1 MVIQPAVQP
10 GRTVCYNAAMPSAPP
25 PDHVATLTGLRGLAA
40 VWVLL
45 LHLWLLAGAPTLHA
59 FGMDVTAPFATGYL
73 GVDLFFVLSGFL
85 LARPFLRWIDGLG
98 TFPDLRTYIKRRA
111 LRVLPAFYVQ
121 LAILLVGARL
131 VHGAWPVDAVQLLA
145 YLSMQF
151 WLHPAM
157 GPLLS
162 GVWWTLP
169 VEWNFYL
176 LLPLL
181 AWVLSRARAWLVVAA
196 VLLWVVSFRLA
207 AYESLF
213 SGMLVFGIPT
223 DLYGAGMIN
232 QIVGRFDQFLAG
244 LLAAWA
250 MLRLGDRASRFATP
264 VLLLGLVA
272 MVAMVLD
279 LYWNGS
285 VIERGRVPLLFWHH
299 TLTGAALALV
309 VFGAAAGARIGQMLF
324 GGRVVG
330 FLGAISYSLYLW
342 HAVVFQVAHDTG
354 FVHWPVAA
362 GMGRLALWLVPVV
375 VLVSWVSYRCVERPF
390 VELAH
395 R

>member
-1 MVIQPAVQP
+1 MPPAP
-10 GRTVCYNAAMPSAPP
+10 AA
-25 PDHVATLTGLRGLAA
+25 DHVATLTGLRGLAA
-40 VWVLL
+40 VWVML
-45 LHLWLLAGAPTLHA
+45 LHLWLLAGAPALTV
-59 FGMDVTAPFATGYL
+59 FGLDVTAPFATGYL

-121 LAILLVGARL
+121 LAILLVGWRI
-131 VHGAWPVDAVQLLA
+131 VSGAWPVDALQLLA
-145 YLSMQF
+145 YLSLQF
-151 WLHPAM
+151 WLHPGM
-157 GPLLS
+157 GALLS

-181 AWVLSRARAWLVVAA
+181 ALVLARARAWLVVVL
-196 VLLWVVSFRLA
+196 VLLWVVSFRFA

-213 SGMLVFGIPT
+213 SGVLVFGIPT
-223 DLYGAGMIN
+223 EIYGAGMIN
-232 QIVGRFDQFLAG
+232 QIVGRFDQFLCG

-250 MLRLGDRASRFATP
+250 MLRLGDRASRWAAVALWVGFA
-264 VLLLGLVA
+264 A
-272 MVAMVLD
+272 MAAIVFD
-279 LYWNGS
+279 LHVHGS
-285 VIERGRVPLLFWHH
+285 VIDHGRVPMLFVHH
-299 TLTGAALALV
+299 SMTGVALAFV
-309 VFGAAAGARIGQMLF
+309 VFGAAAGARVAQGLF

-342 HAVVFQVAHDTG
+342 HAVVFQVAHDSG
-354 FVHWPVAA
+354 FVYWPPAQ
-362 GMGRLALWLVPVV
+362 GLAMLTVWLVPVV
-375 VLVSWVSYRCVERPF
+375 VVVSWLSYRYVEQPF
-390 VELAH
+390 VRLAH

>member
-1 MVIQPAVQP
+1 MRGAL
-10 GRTVCYNAAMPSAPP
+10 CYNAAMSSAPP
-25 PDHVATLTGLRGLAA
+25 ADHVATLTGLRGLAA
-40 VWVLL
+40 VWVML
-45 LHLWLLAGAPTLHA
+45 LHLWLLAGAPALRVA
-59 FGMDVTAPFATGYL
+59 GIDVTAPFATGYL

-85 LARPFLRWIDGLG
+85 LARPFLRWIDGFG
-98 TFPDLRTYIKRRA
+98 RFPDLRTYIKRRA

-121 LAILLVGARL
+121 LAILLVAARL
-131 VHGAWPVDAVQLLA
+131 ADGAWPVDGLQLLA

-157 GPLLS
+157 GSLLN

-181 AWVLSRARAWLVVAA
+181 AWVLARARAWLVVLA
-196 VLLWVVSFRLA
+196 VLLWVASFRLA

-213 SGMLVFGIPT
+213 SGVLVFGIPT
-223 DLYGAGMIN
+223 DVYGAGMIN
-232 QIVGRFDQFLAG
+232 QIVGRIDQFLAG

-250 MLRLGDRASRFATP
+250 LQRLGARGARFATP
-264 VLLLGLVA
+264 LLLLGLAA
-272 MVAMVLD
+272 MFAMVLD
-279 LYWNGS
+279 LHVNGS

-299 TLTGAALALV
+299 TLTGAALACV
-309 VFGAAAGARIGQMLF
+309 VFGAAAGAPLAGRLF
-324 GGRVVG
+324 GGRAIG

-354 FVHWPVAA
+354 FVHWPPAA
-362 GMGRLALWLVPVV
+362 GLWRLTLWLVPVV
-375 VLVSWVSYRCVERPF
+375 LAVSWLSYRVVERPF
-390 VELAH
+390 VQLAH